1 MSQAKSR
8 PIRSENTEIF
18 IKGARSNNLKNIDV
32 IIPKNKLVVV
42 TGLSGSGKSSLV
54 MDTLYSE
61 GQRRY
66 VESLSS
72 YARQFLNRM
81 KKPDVDYIK
90 GICPAIAVE
99 QKVSTRNA
107 RSTVGSLTEIY
118 DYLRLLYARV
128 GRTISPVTG
137 DLVTK
142 HTVSHVV
149 DYMYTLPEGTK
160 LQLFSELHDR
170 NIDRTIGKELEVLM
184 QKGFTRVRYNGKV
197 RRVEELIEKKLKV
210 LSSTLEHKDV
220 KKFQLLVDRFVIK
233 HDDEDQRKRVADSVQ
248 TAMFESDGTCI
259 VEIIDG
265 EAREFNNRFE
275 LDGIEFIE
283 PVPHLFN
290 YNNPFGACPKCEGFG
305 RVMGIDAAKVIP
317 DPVKSIYEGAVACWT
332 GEKTGRWLDR
342 FIDHAGAYDFPIH
355 RPYHD
360 LTAKQKRLLWKGNS
374 EVEGIDDFFSALI
387 AKSYKIQNRV
397 MLARYRGRTVCPEC
411 EGGRLRKEATY
422 VKVGDKSLPEL
433 TRMSIEELHDFFVGI
448 KLTVHDEQIAERILM
463 EVKTR
468 LETMLL
474 VGLSYLNLDRISS
487 TLSGGETQRINL
499 TRLLGSNLTSSLYLL
514 DEPSVGLHPKDT
526 HQLIQVLYHLR
537 DLGNTVVVVEH
548 EEEIIRKADEIIDIG
563 PGAGIHG
570 GELVYAGSFV
580 NMLIEAKDSLTSQYL
595 TGVRTLAV
603 PKRRQ
608 VVDKIEIINARAHN
622 LQGVNVTIPLHAMTV
637 VTGVSGSGKTSLVKH
652 VLYPAL
658 RAHIGEIF
666 SGAAAQ
672 GKISGDLN
680 MIGQVEFINQNP
692 IGRSSRSNPITYVK
706 AYDPIRKLFTAQ
718 QISKVRGYKPK
729 HFSFNVEG
737 GRCETCKGD
746 GEIVVEMQFLADVKL
761 QCEECRGQRFKRE
774 ILEVEYREKNI
785 HDILDLSVEEAL
797 EFFSTEK
804 EIVKKIKPLDDVGL
818 GYIKLGQTS
827 STLSGGEAQRVKLAS
842 YLGKESDEN
851 RILFIFDE
859 PTTGLH
865 FHDIDKLLTSLNA
878 LIELGHTVLIIEHN
892 MEVIKSAD
900 WVIDLGPDG
909 GAGGGNLVCQGTPED
924 VAACSES
931 HTGGFL
937 SPKLNNK

>member
-32 IIPKNKLVVV
+32 TIPKNKLVVV

-118 DYLRLLYARV
+118 DYLRLLFARV
-128 GRTISPVTG
+128 GRTISPITG
-137 DLVTK
+137 NEVTK
-142 HTVSHVV
+142 HTVTHVV
-149 DYMYTLPEGTK
+149 DYMYSLPEGTK
-160 LQLFSELHDR
+160 IQLFSELHDR
-170 NIDRTIGKELEVLM
+170 NIDRTIGKELEILM
-184 QKGFTRVRYNGKV
+184 QKGFTRVRYKGKIT
-197 RRVEELIEKKLKV
+197 RIEELVDENPKV
-210 LSSTLEHKDV
+210 LASTLGHKDV
-220 KKFQLLVDRFVIK
+220 RKFQLLVDRFVIK
-233 HDDEDQRKRVADSVQ
+233 HEDEDERKRIADSVQ
-248 TAMFESDGTCI
+248 TAMFESDGTCV

-305 RVMGIDAAKVIP
+305 RVMGIDEKKVIP
-317 DPVKSIYEGAVACWT
+317 DPVKSIYEGAVACWK

-342 FIDHAGAYDFPIH
+342 FIDHAEEYDFPIH

-374 EVEGIDDFFSALI
+374 VVGGIDDFFAKLL

-411 EGGRLRKEATY
+411 EGGRLRKEAVY
-422 VKVGDKSLPEL
+422 VKVSGKSLPEL
-433 TRMSIEELHDFFVGI
+433 TRMSIEELNDFFVGI
-448 KLTVHDEQIAERILM
+448 KLTLHEEQIAERILL

-468 LETMLL
+468 LETMLQ
-474 VGLSYLNLDRISS
+474 VGLSYLNLDRVSS

-526 HQLIQVLYHLR
+526 HQLIKVLYHLR

-548 EEEIIRKADEIIDIG
+548 EEEVIRKADEIIDIG

-570 GELVYAGSFV
+570 GHLVYAGSYE

-595 TGVRTLAV
+595 TGVR
-603 PKRRQ
+603 
-608 VVDKIEIINARAHN
+608 
-622 LQGVNVTIPLHAMTV
+622 
-637 VTGVSGSGKTSLVKH
+637 
-652 VLYPAL
+652 
-658 RAHIGEIF
+658 
-666 SGAAAQ
+666 
-672 GKISGDLN
+672 
-680 MIGQVEFINQNP
+680 
-692 IGRSSRSNPITYVK
+692 
-706 AYDPIRKLFTAQ
+706 KL
-718 QISKVRGYKPK
+718 
-729 HFSFNVEG
+729 E
-737 GRCETCKGD
+737 
-746 GEIVVEMQFLADVKL
+746 
-761 QCEECRGQRFKRE
+761 
-774 ILEVEYREKNI
+774 
-785 HDILDLSVEEAL
+785 
-797 EFFSTEK
+797 
-804 EIVKKIKPLDDVGL
+804 
-818 GYIKLGQTS
+818 
-827 STLSGGEAQRVKLAS
+827 
-842 YLGKESDEN
+842 
-851 RILFIFDE
+851 
-859 PTTGLH
+859 
-865 FHDIDKLLTSLNA
+865 
-878 LIELGHTVLIIEHN
+878 
-892 MEVIKSAD
+892 
-900 WVIDLGPDG
+900 
-909 GAGGGNLVCQGTPED
+909 
-924 VAACSES
+924 
-931 HTGGFL
+931 
-937 SPKLNNK
+937 